1 MSKILIPE
9 EQSIYPNPNE
19 HINFEFNNSIEEY
32 RTSRYL
38 NQILKV
44 FGPDIVLWGLN
55 LEEVEYND
63 NVELTFN
70 NGVLI
75 QDSTLIKILY
85 SFSKSINVTSDLY
98 SEYTDTDTGKI
109 VPDSNYAFVV
119 YTDFKFPSVTE
130 TPSANPLSFN
140 VNIGLLDQVTNTL
153 YNGNPNTASVVTLDD
168 TKNRIIVYSASID
181 SPHHLHDYINI
192 DGDTYKVRGT
202 KTDLHVFDYE
212 SFEFDGGELNLC

>member
-9 EQSIYPNPNE
+9 EQSIFPNPNQ
-19 HINFEFNNSIEEY
+19 HINFEFNNSIEEF

-44 FGPDIVLWGLN
+44 FGPDLVLWGLN

-140 VNIGLLDQVTNTL
+140 VNIGLLDLVTNDL
-153 YNGNPNTASVVTLDD
+153 YGGNPNTSDVVTLNER
-168 TKNRIIVYSASID
+168 NRTILYAAPIDNPYYVY
-181 SPHHLHDYINI
+181 DYITINSEL
-192 DGDTYKVRGT
+192 YEVRGA
-202 KTDLHVFDYE
+202 KVNLHVFDYE